1 MAYSQ
6 AFLQKVAT
14 KPEWLTPEEQSRT
27 YATKAGWMYK
37 DATPGA
43 EPELLVSIPDLS
55 AMLDLDPTTQLL
67 DAVKSVQI
75 TFPPTGISTTR
86 RTRRRYA
93 LNIAFHE
100 ELTNTSNATVTFTLR
115 YNVVAAS
122 GSDGNPDPNYAAVI
136 GGAYQ
141 TLTQDIAAGE
151 KVGRLSF
158 VFPDFDTT
166 PSSFQVTL
174 ADPGVDLVDPLE
186 LTTGAFGAFKDND
199 NITMTGIDISDLNA
213 LPLTIVQ

>member
-6 AFLQKVAT
+6 AFLQKVGQ
-14 KPEWLTPEEQSRT
+14 KPDWLTPEEQSRT

-43 EPELLVSIPDLS
+43 EPELLVTIPGLS
-55 AMLDLDPTTQLL
+55 AMVDLDPTTQAV
-67 DAVKSVQI
+67 DAVTSVLI
-75 TFPPTGISTTR
+75 TFPPSGVSSTR

-100 ELTNTSNATVTFTLR
+100 ELTNTTNATTTFTLR
-115 YNVVAAS
+115 YNVVAAD
-122 GSDGNPDPNYAAVI
+122 GSDGNPDPNYAGVI
-136 GGAYQ
+136 GGPYQ

-166 PSSFQVTL
+166 PSAFAITL
-174 ADPGVDLVDPLE
+174 ADPGVDLVEPLE
-186 LTTGAFGAFKDND
+186 LTTGAFGAFDDND
-199 NITMTGIDISDLNA
+199 GITMTGINVSDLAA
-213 LPLTIVQ
+213 LPVTLV